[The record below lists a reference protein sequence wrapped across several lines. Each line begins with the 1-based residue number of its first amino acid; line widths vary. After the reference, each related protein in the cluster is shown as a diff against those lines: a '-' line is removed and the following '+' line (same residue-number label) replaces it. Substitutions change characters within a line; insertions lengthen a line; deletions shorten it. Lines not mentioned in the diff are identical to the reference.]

1 MNKLSLET
9 SSLSPLRKEAPTRSL
24 SVETTLVIRPR
35 RHLFALDIKAI
46 WEYRELLY
54 FLIWRDLKVRY
65 RQSVIGVGWVILQ
78 PLMTMV
84 VFTAV
89 FGKFVG
95 VPSDGLPYPIF
106 IFSALLPW
114 NLFASALTRGSA
126 SVVDNT
132 QLVSKVYFPRL
143 ILPLSGVLSP
153 VADFAVAFGL
163 LIGMM
168 VWFGTSPTWGIL
180 ALPLLV
186 LLAILTALAI
196 DIWLSALNV
205 RYRDVGHTVPFL
217 VQIWMFISPVTY
229 PVSLVPEKWRLLYSL
244 NPMAGVIE
252 GFRWALLGKQ
262 SPDFA
267 VITVSAVMMFILLF
281 TGIVYFKHT
290 ERTFADVI

>member
-114 NLFASALTRGSA
+114 NLFASALIRGSA

-153 VADFAVAFGL
+153 VADFAVAFGI

-267 VITVSAVMMFILLF
+267 VITASAVMMFTLLV